1 MGIFIRAMARLAVAV
16 LVVALLVELSV
27 QRGTIY
33 LNEIQPVPDAIT
45 GYTQIPIE
53 CTLWD
58 ETTVYLDNFNGIP
71 APGTGNGHGVE
82 VDGVLIDGFS
92 WVFPNELVVGNN
104 VIMAGLLQPDGG
116 FFSDDGEEG
125 DADGDGFD
133 FAFAVK
139 NDTGDTTIAGTLDI
153 LGGLNNQDDVTNPIS
168 TFTVEDDTGM
178 TTIEGL
184 TRPNGGIDVRDQV
197 FLVQPSGIVFGDG
210 NLSVERD
217 IFFGDNKGSRAKF
230 EHWSND
236 FTPVPEIGGDTVL
249 KGQDAALIGG
259 NLVISPGF
267 STGPSTEARPGSI
280 FLGRRLQNEFLSVSR
295 QPTDEGNGGDLIVG
309 GQISSGNGGSVE
321 LRAGSSNT
329 GFGSG
334 GDLILDVGMSTV
346 TGRVA
351 NGRIY
356 FGNPE
361 DGPNIP
367 MVIRRPNIA
376 DSDHAGNTLF
386 YAQDTFDARGG
397 DLTLRA
403 GSGNLF
409 GGRIHLEPG
418 KNGPI
423 EGDIIFGTL
432 EETRPENLFI
442 RRDTDTSNLNDAAPT
457 YIRGQES
464 TGGDGGDL
472 YLVAGDGTDT
482 RSGSIY
488 LQPGVR
494 EDGTNT
500 GAVWWGNNANNA
512 DLFVLR
518 PPTYIYP
525 GQDTALIAQN
535 TVGAAF
541 VGGDMFVQAG
551 DGATFGGDLNIFAGN
566 GEKEF
571 GGSVFI
577 TSTFASTAIHGGDI
591 EVNAGEGR
599 NAGGDIFF
607 FGGNSGFDDVTAGNF
622 RSMGGDIYIHA
633 GAGSG
638 PDFSGRIV
646 FQNGD
651 DFILDAVPIF
661 FEAGDDDDLFS
672 ITDTDDSDDVYRMDI
687 FPDGD
692 NGIFTLS
699 SITSPSPLNPF
710 FMLRERQTITGLA
723 TPYVDGNPYLS
734 ETDLRNLIN
743 DIHTAMVAVA
753 DALENHGLIDV
764 TFV

>member
-1 MGIFIRAMARLAVAV
+1 MGIRAMARLAVAV

-92 WVFPNELVVGNN
+92 WVFPNELVV
-104 VIMAGLLQPDGG
+104 
-116 FFSDDGEEG
+116 
-125 DADGDGFD
+125 
-133 FAFAVK
+133 
-139 NDTGDTTIAGTLDI
+139 
-153 LGGLNNQDDVTNPIS
+153 
-168 TFTVEDDTGM
+168 
-178 TTIEGL
+178 
-184 TRPNGGIDVRDQV
+184 
-197 FLVQPSGIVFGDG
+197 
-210 NLSVERD
+210 
-217 IFFGDNKGSRAKF
+217 
-230 EHWSND
+230 
-236 FTPVPEIGGDTVL
+236 
-249 KGQDAALIGG
+249 
-259 NLVISPGF
+259 
-267 STGPSTEARPGSI
+267 
-280 FLGRRLQNEFLSVSR
+280 
-295 QPTDEGNGGDLIVG
+295 
-309 GQISSGNGGSVE
+309 
-321 LRAGSSNT
+321 
-329 GFGSG
+329 
-334 GDLILDVGMSTV
+334 
-346 TGRVA
+346 
-351 NGRIY
+351 
-356 FGNPE
+356 
-361 DGPNIP
+361 
-367 MVIRRPNIA
+367 
-376 DSDHAGNTLF
+376 
-386 YAQDTFDARGG
+386 
-397 DLTLRA
+397 
-403 GSGNLF
+403 GNLF

-638 PDFSGRIV
+638 PDFCGRIV

-764 TFV
+764 TLV